1 MFDSLCNALYPGS
14 WKRVLKWAKFTI
26 HTIGSLKG
34 LERRSWNEL
43 ILFLF
48 STCQLGSW
56 KELVLSFF
64 RECCHGWWSWNELD
78 LLQCQS
84 FLLYVCSVWHLG
96 SWKEPVLVLS
106 FMFWPVMDWGLER
119 GSWNDLLLL
128 FLLLLGSE
136 LLLFASFCIDVFPS
150 TWWTWDKLLVWFV
163 SILDTVLAWFLHST
177 CMRPNL
183 TLAGCPMMI
192 SFRVGVSTTKNWWS
206 WNESFA

>member
-1 MFDSLCNALYPGS
+1 MLC
-14 WKRVLKWAKFTI
+14 I
-26 HTIGSLKG
+26 QG
-34 LERRSWNEL
+34 LERESWNEL
-43 ILFLF
+43 NLPYIP
-48 STCQLGSW
+48 
-56 KELVLSFF
+56 LVLSRVLKEGLEMSLFCSF
-64 RECCHGWWSWNELD
+64 SVLVSWGLERDLFCHFCECCHGWWSWNELD

-84 FLLYVCSVWHLG
+84 FLPYVRSVWHLG

-150 TWWTWDKLLVWFV
+150 MWWTWDKLLVWFV

-206 WNESFA
+206 WNESFT